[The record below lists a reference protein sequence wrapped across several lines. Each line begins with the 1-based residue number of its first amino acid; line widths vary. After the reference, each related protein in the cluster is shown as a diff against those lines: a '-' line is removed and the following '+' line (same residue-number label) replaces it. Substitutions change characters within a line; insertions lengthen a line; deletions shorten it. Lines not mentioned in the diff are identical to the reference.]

1 MYIKQCVFTGGLKIG
16 IPQARGTKILAGEYS
31 WPHTSPSLDGLVGFK
46 HTEVVGLGILHFK
59 VQWHVYKKI
68 YIDKDDD
75 YTEKCVSYLT
85 AT

>member
-1 MYIKQCVFTGGLKIG
+1 VTCI
-16 IPQARGTKILAGEYS
+16 
-31 WPHTSPSLDGLVGFK
+31 
-46 HTEVVGLGILHFK
+46 
-59 VQWHVYKKI
+59 KKI